1 VRVTTTTMA
10 QFDVFVNPL
19 TSLRR
24 AYPFVVAMQS
34 DFTVNGTEQLVAPI
48 VSNEYEPSGVRRI
61 MPVVAVQG
69 SEHIVLVPR
78 LTVMR
83 TRDLIQKVSSI
94 AAARTELLA
103 AIDYLFFGV

>member
-1 VRVTTTTMA
+1 MA

-19 TSLRR
+19 AAVRP

-34 DFTVNGTEQLVAPI
+34 EFTINGAEQLVAPI
-48 VSNEYEPSGVRRI
+48 ASSDYAQSGSRCV
-61 MPVVAVQG
+61 MPVVALQG
-69 SEHIVLVPR
+69 NHHVVVVPR

-83 TRDLIQKVSSI
+83 SRDLIEKVSSV
-94 AAARTELLA
+94 ATARTELLA

>member
-1 VRVTTTTMA
+1 MA

-19 TSLRR
+19 ATARR

-34 DFTVNGTEQLVAPI
+34 ELTINSAEQLVAPI
-48 VSNEYEPSGVRRI
+48 ASNEYEHSSTHRVT
-61 MPVVAVQG
+61 PVVALQG
-69 SEHIVLVPR
+69 NDHVVLVPR

-83 TRDLIQKVSSI
+83 SRDLIEKISSI

-103 AIDYLFFGV
+103 AIDHLFFGV